1 MAIFVCLT
9 IVDLIAK
16 GILMNE
22 LNTSIIAMASDDM
35 ATILNEALT
44 ILDHKYFVVARL
56 IDGARWYSEDITWE
70 DTAEIFQKYCAMVEF
85 FDSPGIVSLYEYT
98 YDDYEI
104 VRDKIILQ
112 KIFLDI

>member
-1 MAIFVCLT
+1 
-9 IVDLIAK
+9 
-16 GILMNE
+16 MNE
-22 LNTSIIAMASDDM
+22 LETSIIAMASDDM

-70 DTAEIFQKYCAMVEF
+70 DTAEMFQKYCDMVEF

-104 VRDKIILQ
+104 VRDKIIL
-112 KIFLDI
+112 